1 MSLYCRAS
9 LLRSDSRGQPVKQ
22 DRIDRVLEDDS
33 AWIGGSSER
42 TPCGTVST
50 KWYVEPCGNQHL
62 RVGSHLVQLIY
73 LYEQNHKK
81 KTFQAGLGQWKLMS
95 LAFLANVCATSR
107 LEGCSRAAS
116 AAVWNTVGK
125 ALQKPNVV
133 GLRTVWVILI
143 KILELWPAKLTLN
156 IKLKRVKTRLFLFL
170 CIWVLA
176 FVSFDK
182 VLGCFGASLC
192 HLMEAYSRWM
202 YNSKYHRTNRDR
214 SVFYPFQSTLGNP
227 SKTP

>member
-1 MSLYCRAS
+1 MILHG
-9 LLRSDSRGQPVKQ
+9 LVE
-22 DRIDRVLEDDS
+22 VL
-33 AWIGGSSER
+33 
-42 TPCGTVST
+42 GTHHAES
-50 KWYVEPCGNQHL
+50 CGNQHL

-73 LYEQNHKK
+73 YMNKITK
-81 KTFQAGLGQWKLMS
+81 NPFQAGLGQWKLMS
-95 LAFLANVCATSR
+95 LAFLANACATSR

-156 IKLKRVKTRLFLFL
+156 IKLNRLRTRLFLFL

-176 FVSFDK
+176 CVSFDK
-182 VLGCFGASLC
+182 VLGGLT
-192 HLMEAYSRWM
+192 E
-202 YNSKYHRTNRDR
+202 
-214 SVFYPFQSTLGNP
+214 V
-227 SKTP
+227 

>member
-1 MSLYCRAS
+1 MLKFDVALLPGFTSKKRFLRA
-9 LLRSDSRGQPVKQ
+9 VKQ

-33 AWIGGSSER
+33 AWIGGSSGH
-42 TPCGTVST
+42 TPGGTVST
-50 KWYVEPCGNQHL
+50 KWCRNMWNPTSASWVTSRSTY
-62 RVGSHLVQLIY
+62 I

-81 KTFQAGLGQWKLMS
+81 SISSRFRAVEADEFGIS
-95 LAFLANVCATSR
+95 NVCATSR

-156 IKLKRVKTRLFLFL
+156 IKLKRLRTRLFLFL
-170 CIWVLA
+170 RIWVLA
-176 FVSFDK
+176 FVMGSFDK
-182 VLGCFGASLC
+182 VLGGLT
-192 HLMEAYSRWM
+192 EA
-202 YNSKYHRTNRDR
+202 
-214 SVFYPFQSTLGNP
+214 
-227 SKTP
+227 